1 LQANSAGS
9 LAIWRVLSCWCLNE
23 HDSLTTPVSD
33 STLEHFREAAASG
46 HPTPAGV
53 AVAAVSASF
62 AFGLLGKALA
72 VSGRKEAL
80 SDNRVKLEPLAA
92 AARTESGRMLQLAT
106 EDIAAFEAYLAG
118 ARLPQS
124 NDRERLERRQA
135 LDSALRQAIDLPLA
149 AARSAAAGL
158 ELCAEATSV
167 THLAVLADVAAA
179 ITLMSGALRAFLL
192 CAESNV
198 RQLAPEPS
206 SYRDLLANETDRQNC
221 ALRRAEEALERV
233 AAAFAATPR
242 P

>member
-1 LQANSAGS
+1 LIS
-9 LAIWRVLSCWCLNE
+9 LTVPHAER
-23 HDSLTTPVSD
+23 DSLTTPVSD

-72 VSGRKEAL
+72 VSGRKKAL
-80 SDNRVKLEPLAA
+80 SDDHTKLEPLAA
-92 AARTESGRMLQLAT
+92 AARAESSRMLQLAA
-106 EDIAAFEAYLAG
+106 EDIAAFEAYLA
-118 ARLPQS
+118 ATRLPHS

-135 LDSALRQAIDLPLA
+135 LDSPLRQAIDLPLA

-158 ELCAEATSV
+158 QLCAEAVSV

-198 RQLAPEPS
+198 RQLAPDTSPF
-206 SYRDLLANETDRQNC
+206 RDLLANETDRQKC
-221 ALRRAEEALERV
+221 ALRQAEEALERV